1 MSGCKQSWR
10 LLECIEENFLV
21 QVLDKATRD
30 EVLPDLVLTI
40 AEELNK
46 EGKLGGTWGYS
57 DCALF
62 ELVILR
68 EMAKSKVKTLI
79 FRRTNFRLFRKLLD
93 EIPWEVVLRGRGVE

>member
-68 EMAKSKVKTLI
+68 EMAKSKVS
-79 FRRTNFRLFRKLLD
+79 RRTNFRLFRELLD

>member
-40 AEELNK
+40 VEELNK
-46 EGKLGGTWGYS
+46 EGKLGGTWGCS

-68 EMAKSKVKTLI
+68 EMAKSKVS
-79 FRRTNFRLFRKLLD
+79 RRTNFRLFRELLD

>member
-10 LLECIEENFLV
+10 LLECTEENFLV

-40 AEELNK
+40 VEELNK
-46 EGKLGGTWGYS
+46 ESKLGGTWGCS

-68 EMAKSKVKTLI
+68 EMAKSKVS
-79 FRRTNFRLFRKLLD
+79 RRTNFRLFRKLLD

>member
-68 EMAKSKVKTLI
+68 EMAKSKVS
-79 FRRTNFRLFRKLLD
+79 RRTNFRLFRELLD
-93 EIPWEVVLRGRGVE
+93 EVPWEVVLRGRGVE

>member
-40 AEELNK
+40 VEELNK
-46 EGKLGGTWGYS
+46 ESKLGGTWGCS

-68 EMAKSKVKTLI
+68 EMAKSKVS
-79 FRRTNFRLFRKLLD
+79 RRTNFRLFRELLD
-93 EIPWEVVLRGRGVE
+93 EVPWEVVLRGRGVE

>member
-46 EGKLGGTWGYS
+46 EGKLGGTWGCS
-57 DCALF
+57 DCAIF

-68 EMAKSKVKTLI
+68 EMAKSKVS
-79 FRRTNFRLFRKLLD
+79 RRTNFRLFRELLD

>member
-40 AEELNK
+40 VEELNK
-46 EGKLGGTWGYS
+46 EGKLGGTWGCS

-68 EMAKSKVKTLI
+68 EMAKSKVS
-79 FRRTNFRLFRKLLD
+79 RRTNFRLFRKLLD
-93 EIPWEVVLRGRGVE
+93 EIPWEVVLRCRGVE

>member
-40 AEELNK
+40 VEELNK
-46 EGKLGGTWGYS
+46 EGKLGGTWGCS

-68 EMAKSKVKTLI
+68 EMAKSKVS
-79 FRRTNFRLFRKLLD
+79 RRTNFRLFRKLLD

>member
-46 EGKLGGTWGYS
+46 EGKLGGTWGCS

-68 EMAKSKVKTLI
+68 EMAKSKVS
-79 FRRTNFRLFRKLLD
+79 RRTNFRLFRKLLD

>member
-46 EGKLGGTWGYS
+46 EGKLGGTWGCS

-68 EMAKSKVKTLI
+68 EMAKSKVS
-79 FRRTNFRLFRKLLD
+79 RRTNFRLFRELLD

>member
-46 EGKLGGTWGYS
+46 EGKLGGTWGCS

-68 EMAKSKVKTLI
+68 EMAKSKVS
-79 FRRTNFRLFRKLLD
+79 RRTNFRLFRELLD
-93 EIPWEVVLRGRGVE
+93 EVPWEVVLRGRGVE

>member
-1 MSGCKQSWR
+1 M
-10 LLECIEENFLV
+10 V

-46 EGKLGGTWGYS
+46 EGKLGGTWGCS

-68 EMAKSKVKTLI
+68 EMAKSKVS
-79 FRRTNFRLFRKLLD
+79 RRTNFRLFRELLD
-93 EIPWEVVLRGRGVE
+93 EVPWEVVLRGRGVE

>member
-40 AEELNK
+40 VEELNK
-46 EGKLGGTWGYS
+46 EGKLGGTWGCS

-68 EMAKSKVKTLI
+68 EMAKSKVS
-79 FRRTNFRLFRKLLD
+79 RRTNFRLFRELLD
-93 EIPWEVVLRGRGVE
+93 EVPWEVVLRGRGVE

>member
-21 QVLDKATRD
+21 QVLDKATRE

-40 AEELNK
+40 VEELNK
-46 EGKLGGTWGYS
+46 EGKLGGTWGCS

-68 EMAKSKVKTLI
+68 EMAKSKVS
-79 FRRTNFRLFRKLLD
+79 RRTNFRLFRKLLD

>member
-40 AEELNK
+40 VEELNK
-46 EGKLGGTWGYS
+46 EGKPGGTWGCS

-68 EMAKSKVKTLI
+68 EMAKSKVS
-79 FRRTNFRLFRKLLD
+79 RRTNFRLFRELLD
-93 EIPWEVVLRGRGVE
+93 EVPWEVVLRGRGVE